1 MRKHLLTERL
11 LVGNLNLAA
20 SRIRLLII
28 FILIFFLFFAAR
40 LIQIQAF
47 QANDY
52 RAKAANE
59 METTRAIP
67 AARGEITDING
78 VAFARSVSA
87 INVVVDQTQVTNA
100 AATANFAAPIL
111 GMTVAQVQSAISGTK
126 RYSMVARNAKPAV
139 WRSLSEAIET
149 HNAALTKENFDKRIL
164 GFFAERNYIREYPSG
179 SLVSSLVG
187 FVRQDGIGATGLES
201 SMNSLISGTDGRY
214 SYARGLGAEIPGSQN
229 EIISAKKG
237 TTVRLTIDRDVQ
249 WVAANAIQEA
259 VSKARALS
267 GTVIVMDPKTGQI
280 LAHATAPTFDPNN
293 TKSVSPSLMR
303 NPSVQDVY
311 EPGSTGKIMTLA
323 AALEEKKI
331 TPETVLTVP
340 YSIKR
345 GGDTFHDHERHP
357 IQRLTTSGILAV
369 SSNTGTIK
377 IGEMLSN
384 ETLHDYLTKFG
395 IGVSTGSGLPGES
408 KGLFRPVSDWSGT
421 TAPTVAFGQGYS
433 LTAMQ
438 ATSIFATIANDGV
451 RVSPTVIAG
460 TSDASG
466 KFTAASSR
474 TTQRVVSAQTAQ
486 QLRIMMESV
495 VSGQGTAPSAAIP
508 GYRVAGKTGTAMRY
522 DSGCGC
528 YSGYTASFIG
538 FAPADAP
545 KYVISVTIQDPK
557 GAHYGGSLG
566 GPVFKKVMTFV
577 LQSEHVAPTGTKVMP
592 VALTQKELTQ
602 KQQNEAA
609 KTTQASLKSR

>member
-1 MRKHLLTERL
+1 MEKSN
-11 LVGNLNLAA
+11 VGNLNLSA
-20 SRIRLLII
+20 SRIRILLI
-28 FILIFFLFFAAR
+28 FILTFFLLFTFR
-40 LIQIQAF
+40 LIQIQGI
-47 QANDY
+47 QASEY
-52 RAKAANE
+52 RNKAANE
-59 METTRAIP
+59 MESTRAIP

-78 VAFARSVSA
+78 IDFARSVSA
-87 INVVVDQTQVTNA
+87 INIVVDQTLVTDA
-100 AATANFAAPIL
+100 AQTANFAAPYL

-126 RYSMVARNAKPAV
+126 RYAMVAKSAKPAI
-139 WRSLSEAIET
+139 WRNLSDAVDSY
-149 HNAALTKENFDKRIL
+149 NAALTKENFDKRIV

-179 SLVSSLVG
+179 SLISSLVG
-187 FVRQDGIGATGLES
+187 FVRQDGIGATGIES
-201 SMNSLISGTDGRY
+201 SLNSTISGTDGRY

-229 EIISAKKG
+229 EIVAAKKG
-237 TTVRLTIDRDVQ
+237 TTIRLTIDRDVQ
-249 WVAANAIQEA
+249 WVASKAIQEA
-259 VSKARALS
+259 VSNARAVS
-267 GTVIVMDPKTGQI
+267 GTVIVMDPKTGHI

-293 TKSVSPSLMR
+293 TKNVSPALMR

-311 EPGSTGKIMTLA
+311 EPGSTGKVMTLA

-357 IQRLTTSGILAV
+357 VQHLTTSGILAV
-369 SSNTGTIK
+369 SSNTGTIQ

-384 ETLHDYLTKFG
+384 NSLHDYLTKFG
-395 IGVSTGSGLPGES
+395 IGISTGSGLPGES
-408 KGLFRPVSDWSGT
+408 AGLFRPVSDWSGT

-433 LTAMQ
+433 VTAMQ
-438 ATSIFATIANDGV
+438 ATSVFATIANDGV

-460 TSDASG
+460 ITDSSG
-466 KFTAASSR
+466 KYTAAAGR
-474 TTQRVVSAQTAQ
+474 TSERVVSAQTAQ

-522 DSGCGC
+522 NSACSC

-557 GAHYGGSLG
+557 GAHYGGSLA

-577 LQSEHVAPTGTKVMP
+577 LQSEHVAPTGTQVMP
-592 VALTQKELTQ
+592 VALTQSELLK
-602 KQQNEAA
+602 KQRQSTVIQA
-609 KTTQASLKSR
+609 KQASAKKP

>member
-1 MRKHLLTERL
+1 MRKHLPTERL

-87 INVVVDQTQVTNA
+87 INVVVDQTKVTNA

-357 IQRLTTSGILAV
+357 VQRLTTSGILAV

-592 VALTQKELTQ
+592 VALTQKELAQ

-609 KTTQASLKSR
+609 TTTQASLKSR

>member
-1 MRKHLLTERL
+1 MEKSN
-11 LVGNLNLAA
+11 VGNLNLSA
-20 SRIRLLII
+20 SRIRILLI
-28 FILIFFLFFAAR
+28 FILTFFLLFTFR
-40 LIQIQAF
+40 LIQIQGI
-47 QANDY
+47 QASEY
-52 RAKAANE
+52 RNKAANE
-59 METTRAIP
+59 MESTRAIP

-78 VAFARSVSA
+78 IDFARSVSA
-87 INVVVDQTQVTNA
+87 INIVVDQTLVTDA
-100 AATANFAAPIL
+100 AQTANFAAPYL

-126 RYSMVARNAKPAV
+126 RYAMVAKSAKPAI
-139 WRSLSEAIET
+139 WRNLSDAVDSY
-149 HNAALTKENFDKRIL
+149 NAALTKENFDKRIV

-179 SLVSSLVG
+179 SLISSLVG
-187 FVRQDGIGATGLES
+187 FVRQDGIGATGIES
-201 SMNSLISGTDGRY
+201 SLNSTISGTDGRY

-229 EIISAKKG
+229 EIVAAKKG
-237 TTVRLTIDRDVQ
+237 TTIRLTIDRDVQ
-249 WVAANAIQEA
+249 WVASKAIQEA
-259 VSKARALS
+259 VSNARAVS
-267 GTVIVMDPKTGQI
+267 GTVIVMDPKTGHI

-293 TKSVSPSLMR
+293 TKNVSPALMR

-311 EPGSTGKIMTLA
+311 EPGSTGKVMTLA

-357 IQRLTTSGILAV
+357 VQQLTTSGILAV
-369 SSNTGTIK
+369 SSNTGTIQ

-384 ETLHDYLTKFG
+384 NSLHDYLTKFG
-395 IGVSTGSGLPGES
+395 IGISTGSGLPGES
-408 KGLFRPVSDWSGT
+408 AGLFRPVSDWSGT

-433 LTAMQ
+433 VTAMQ
-438 ATSIFATIANDGV
+438 ATSVFATIANDGV

-460 TSDASG
+460 ITDSSG
-466 KFTAASSR
+466 KYTAAAGR
-474 TTQRVVSAQTAQ
+474 TSERVVSAQTAQ

-522 DSGCGC
+522 NSACSC

-557 GAHYGGSLG
+557 GAHYGGSLA

-577 LQSEHVAPTGTKVMP
+577 LQSEHVAPTGTQVMP
-592 VALTQKELTQ
+592 VALTQSELLK
-602 KQQNEAA
+602 KQRQSTVIQA
-609 KTTQASLKSR
+609 KQASAKKP